1 MSDSMKRRGRSY
13 QYLTGLSVIEQASLK
28 DVESVQVTMR
38 EQRLSRQKLNL
49 LLLLIFILNA
59 FSTACV
65 SSVQSGKSEQRIAET
80 SETPAQ
86 AATAPTAS
94 TELSPQPTPAES
106 VKLPPP
112 KPEEVREVTARVY
125 KDAVAI
131 DTSHQPV
138 YVVGDFNGDGSED
151 IAVVVKPAKG
161 KLEEINSEVANWIL
175 EDPRRVLLPDPNKTV
190 QKLPQEPGP
199 VKVQPDDLLLTIIHG
214 YKDKGWRNTEA
225 RQAYLLANAVGT
237 SMTAAPLKDL
247 LSANGNK
254 NGVMQSGDVIKV
266 TLRGEPGFIY
276 WTGAK
281 YAWHKKQ

>member
-1 MSDSMKRRGRSY
+1 M
-13 QYLTGLSVIEQASLK
+13 
-28 DVESVQVTMR
+28 TMR

>member
-1 MSDSMKRRGRSY
+1 MKRRGRSY

-94 TELSPQPTPAES
+94 TELSPQPTPAEP

-125 KDAVAI
+125 KDAVEI

-214 YKDKGWRNTEA
+214 YKKEGWRNTEA
-225 RQAYLLANAVGT
+225 RQAYLLDNAAGT
-237 SMTAAPLKDL
+237 PMTAAPLKDL

-254 NGVMQSGDVIKV
+254 NGVMRSGDVIKV

-281 YAWHKKQ
+281 YAWHKK